1 LLIAFSFLPFDFPEI
16 ATPSARND
24 NKWGPA
30 MTGQG
35 WQRGIVVI
43 LEGNRKKF
51 CYNDIT
57 SKILK
62 RDRQNQKQAGNG
74 DDLNGRQVC

>member
-1 LLIAFSFLPFDFPEI
+1 MTI
-16 ATPSARND
+16 
-24 NKWGPA
+24 KGGVA

-35 WQRGIVVI
+35 SQRGIVVI

-51 CYNDIT
+51 CYNDTT

-62 RDRQNQKQAGNG
+62 RDRKIKNK
-74 DDLNGRQVC
+74 LEMEMI